1 MKIIQ
6 NEEKFIIDKPTAVA
20 IGKFDGIHV
29 GHRKLLSEI
38 LEQKKQGLLACV
50 FTFDPSPAVFFGRGN
65 ASELTTKEEK
75 RKLFEQMGVDIL
87 VEFPMNERT
96 AKISP
101 EAFVKE
107 VVVGRMNAKF
117 VAAGED
123 VSFGDKGA
131 GDAKLLRQMSETL
144 GYQTALI
151 SKVCYEDREVSS
163 TYVREC
169 VEKGEMELAEILLGE
184 PYSVEGE
191 VLHGYQLGRKL
202 QMPTINMCPPE
213 GKMLPPFGVYFAKV
227 SVWNEANLD
236 WDSYTGI
243 TNIGLKPTVEAERK
257 VGVETHIFDFEGDL
271 YGRLVRVELLKFHR
285 PEMRFESVEVLKAEL
300 HKDSQICRKYL
311 EKRNK

>member
-6 NEEKFIIDKPTAVA
+6 NQEKFIVDKPTAVA

-29 GHRKLLSEI
+29 GHRKLLTEI
-38 LEQKKQGLLACV
+38 VEQKKQGLLACV
-50 FTFDPSPAVFFGRGN
+50 FTFDPSPAVFFGKGN
-65 ASELTTKEEK
+65 AVELTTREEK
-75 RKLFEQMGVDIL
+75 RKLFEQMGIDVL

-101 EAFVKE
+101 ETFVKE
-107 VVVGRMNAKF
+107 VLAGMLQAKY

-131 GDAKLLRQMSETL
+131 GNADLLKQLSETL
-144 GYQTALI
+144 GYQLSLI
-151 SKVCYEDREVSS
+151 SKVCYEGKEVSS

-169 VEKGEMELAEILLGE
+169 VEQGDMELAKALLGK

-191 VLHGYQLGRKL
+191 VLHGYKLGRKL
-202 QMPTINMCPPE
+202 DMPTTNMCPPE
-213 GKMLPPFGVYFAKV
+213 RKLLPPFGVYFSKV
-227 SVWNEANLD
+227 SLWDEEKSD
-236 WDSYTGI
+236 WDTYGGI

-257 VGVETHIFDFEGDL
+257 VGVETNIFDFEGDL
-271 YGRLVRVELLKFHR
+271 YGRWVKVELLKFHR
-285 PEMRFESVEVLKAEL
+285 PEMRFENVEVLKAEL

-311 EKRNK
+311 EKTNK